1 MGHALMVGTE
11 SNKQNINIIK
21 WFTLLQIPYL
31 IFPYTSK
38 PISNSVVT
46 NKKQKLNRNIS
57 YQTNMCKVSKS
68 QDWCISDI
76 LYTSTILSL
85 VSFVKTLKQEYAD
98 ALL

>member
-1 MGHALMVGTE
+1 MGHVLMVGTG

-38 PISNSVVT
+38 PYSNSVVT
-46 NKKQKLNRNIS
+46 NKKQKLNQNIS
-57 YQTNMCKVSKS
+57 YQTNMCKVLKS

-76 LYTSTILSL
+76 LYTSTILTL
-85 VSFVKTLKQEYAD
+85 VK
-98 ALL
+98 ALSKL

>member
-21 WFTLLQIPYL
+21 WFTLLLFPYL

-38 PISNSVVT
+38 PYSNSVVT
-46 NKKQKLNRNIS
+46 NKKKKLNQNIS

-68 QDWCISDI
+68 QDWCI
-76 LYTSTILSL
+76 LNR
-85 VSFVKTLKQEYAD
+85 E
-98 ALL
+98 